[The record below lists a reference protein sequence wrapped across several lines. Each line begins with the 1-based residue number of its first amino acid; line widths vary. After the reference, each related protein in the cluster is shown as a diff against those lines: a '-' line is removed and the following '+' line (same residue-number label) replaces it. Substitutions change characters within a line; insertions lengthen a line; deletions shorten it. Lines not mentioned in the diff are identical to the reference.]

1 MADTDSPWKEMLEQ
15 DFPLALRFFLPNV
28 HADIDWSR
36 DHESLDQELR
46 KLDPGGVVG
55 KRIVDRLVKAWSRGG
70 DSRFLHVEAQGRKQ
84 LHMPKRMYDYSVRLE
99 QHFGQPIASFAILL
113 DTNPKWR
120 PRRYRTEI
128 YGTKHTF
135 EFVPIKILDWE
146 GREEELR
153 AHENP
158 VALFVLAQ
166 LTAMRTKKDL
176 ERRLATKL
184 GLILLLQDR
193 GMGADDLRRWYRYL
207 DWLLVLPKEYDERIY
222 DAIVQKEKEN
232 AVSYVT
238 YAERRGLEKG
248 LEKGREAGL
257 LEGKKGSIE
266 AVLEVRFPQEVQAL
280 MPSVRQSSQ
289 MAELD
294 RFLQL
299 AKTLSLEEVRSALT
313 QRPVS

>member
-15 DFPLALRFFLPNV
+15 ELPLALAFFLSKV
-28 HADIDWSR
+28 HADLDWSR

-55 KRIVDRLVKAWSRGG
+55 KRIVDRLVKAWSKSG
-70 DSRFLHVEAQGRKQ
+70 DSRYLHVEAQAKKQ
-84 LHMPKRMYDYSVRLE
+84 RHMPKRMYDYSVRLV
-99 QHFGQPIASFAILL
+99 QHFGQPVASFAILL

-120 PRRYRTEI
+120 PNRYRTEI
-128 YGTKHTF
+128 YGTIHTF
-135 EFVPIKILDWE
+135 RFVPIKILDWE

-153 AHENP
+153 THENP

-166 LTAMRTKKDL
+166 LTAMRTKKDP
-176 ERRLATKL
+176 ERRMSVKL
-184 GLILLLQDR
+184 ELILLLQDR

-207 DWLLVLPKEYDERIY
+207 DWLLILPKEYDERIWQK
-222 DAIVQKEKEN
+222 IVQKEKET
-232 AVSYVT
+232 AVPYVT

-248 LEKGREAGL
+248 LEKGREEGL
-257 LEGKKGSIE
+257 EKGIE
-266 AVLEVRFPQEVQAL
+266 AVLEVRFPQEVSVL
-280 MPSVRQSSQ
+280 MPAVRQSSK

-299 AKTLSLEEVRSALT
+299 AKTATLEEIRSALT
-313 QRPVS
+313 QQPAS